1 MAPVTNNNVL
11 GRLENLEL
19 RANAHEERLTEM
31 DTLLRGDGT
40 KSGIGP
46 IAIAASEGVCELK
59 EDQQEAHKEVDH
71 RLDALE
77 RNNIKMAAW
86 VSGGACVGGCA
97 YKLITFL
104 LHV

>member
-1 MAPVTNNNVL
+1 MAPTANNVL
-11 GRLENLEL
+11 GRIDNLEL
-19 RANAHEERLTEM
+19 RVHSHEERLTEM

-46 IAIAASEGVCELK
+46 IAMAAHEGVRELK
-59 EDQQEAHKEVDH
+59 EDQQAVHKEVDH